1 MTGSACWHQR
11 SGHPLPGAR
20 RHPVESPP
28 PVLPCEPVPVR
39 ILLAPMEG
47 LLDHV
52 LRDILTRIGGVD
64 LCVAEFIRITDTLL
78 PNRSFL
84 RVVPELAHG
93 SRTQAGT
100 PVRVQ
105 LLGSDPVC
113 IAENAAKLAQLNPW
127 GIDLNFGCPAKTVN
141 RHRGGA
147 VLLNEPAL
155 LHDIVHAVR
164 RAVPA
169 TIPVTAKMRL
179 GYESPDRAMDCARAL
194 ADGGA
199 AEIAIHART
208 KTDGYKPP
216 AYWEQITVIRQTLSI
231 PVVANGEIWTREDAQ
246 RCRDISQCEDIMIGR
261 GMVSNP
267 ALAKQIRGGDQDGI
281 GWHDV
286 LALFPDF
293 WQLVSAKVEARHRG
307 GRIKQWLMYLSRC
320 YPQAQQLFD
329 AIRRLNRPAEIE
341 LALFGRR
348 ITGDVPDLITPEPEH
363 TDSHADEL
371 AFSAESA
378 GANRDE

>member
-1 MTGSACWHQR
+1 M
-11 SGHPLPGAR
+11 
-20 RHPVESPP
+20 
-28 PVLPCEPVPVR
+28 R

-84 RVVPELAHG
+84 RVVPELAQG
-93 SRTQAGT
+93 SRTRAGT

-113 IAENAAKLAQLNPW
+113 IAENAAKLALLKPY

-147 VLLNEPAL
+147 VLLNEPEL
-155 LHDIVHAVR
+155 LFDIVHAVR

-179 GYESPDRAMDCARAL
+179 GYESGHRAMECARAL

-199 AEIAIHART
+199 GEIAIHART

-216 AYWEQITVIRQTLSI
+216 AYWEQITAIRQTLAI
-231 PVVANGEIWTREDAQ
+231 PVIANGEIWTRDDAQ
-246 RCRDISQCEDIMIGR
+246 RCRAISQCTDIMIGR

-267 ALAKQIRGGDQDGI
+267 ALARQIRNGEQDAI
-281 GWHDV
+281 GWEDV
-286 LALFPDF
+286 RALFPDF

-307 GRIKQWLMYLSRC
+307 GRIKQWLMYLSRS
-320 YPQAQQLFD
+320 YPQAQQVFD
-329 AIRRLNRPAEIE
+329 DIRRLSRPADIE

-348 ITGDVPDLITPEPEH
+348 ITADNLHVAPH
-363 TDSHADEL
+363 TDDL
-371 AFSAESA
+371 AGQHISSTDSDAQ
-378 GANRDE
+378 GRDE